1 MRLAFSGFPFMTV
14 VRIVSALVLV
24 SALAACSRPT
34 ETTEPV
40 RAVKLMSVPVASP
53 VQWPEYTAEVKARI
67 EARLGFR
74 VGGKLIRRHVEVGQ
88 RVRAGQLLAELD
100 AADLGLASQAGQAQ
114 VGAAQSQRDLAASEL
129 KRALE
134 LKAQGFVS
142 AVEIDRR
149 QAQLNAAEATLK
161 QARAQSAVQGN
172 QARYARLLA
181 DADGVV
187 LALEAEAGQVVA
199 AGAPVVRLA
208 RDGAREVQFSVPEDK
223 VQWVRAGQ
231 RAAVR
236 LWSSQSSSTPTEPL
250 AAVVREVAAVADPV
264 TRTFAV
270 RAALPAQ
277 AKVSLGSTAFVQ
289 MESSEGDA
297 LPALALPTSALW
309 RNAEGTSVWVFDPA
323 SSTVQP
329 RVIQVQGLSDN
340 EVLVQQGLKPGD
352 EVVVAG
358 VHVLSAGQKVQRFTT
373 NTPR

>member
-1 MRLAFSGFPFMTV
+1 
-14 VRIVSALVLV
+14 
-24 SALAACSRPT
+24 
-34 ETTEPV
+34 
-40 RAVKLMSVPVASP
+40 
-53 VQWPEYTAEVKARI
+53 
-67 EARLGFR
+67 
-74 VGGKLIRRHVEVGQ
+74 
-88 RVRAGQLLAELD
+88 
-100 AADLGLASQAGQAQ
+100 
-114 VGAAQSQRDLAASEL
+114 
-129 KRALE
+129 
-134 LKAQGFVS
+134 
-142 AVEIDRR
+142 
-149 QAQLNAAEATLK
+149 
-161 QARAQSAVQGN
+161 VQGN

-277 AKVSLGSTAFVQ
+277 AKVSLGATAFVQ

>member
-1 MRLAFSGFPFMTV
+1 
-14 VRIVSALVLV
+14 
-24 SALAACSRPT
+24 
-34 ETTEPV
+34 
-40 RAVKLMSVPVASP
+40 MSVPVASP

-129 KRALE
+129 KRAQE